1 MMEAL
6 VGPSERRY
14 GMTLLLALVAA
25 TCAAMVAVVF
35 VMAWREEDLVVSV
48 MLGAAFLALALV
60 ALLFLRASL

>member
-1 MMEAL
+1 
-6 VGPSERRY
+6 
-14 GMTLLLALVAA
+14 MTLLLSLVAA
-25 TCAAMVAVVF
+25 TCAVMVAVVF